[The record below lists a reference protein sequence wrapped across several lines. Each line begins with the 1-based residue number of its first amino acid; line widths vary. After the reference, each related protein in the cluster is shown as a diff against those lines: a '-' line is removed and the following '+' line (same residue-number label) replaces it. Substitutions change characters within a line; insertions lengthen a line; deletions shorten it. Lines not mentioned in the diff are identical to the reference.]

1 MEINKR
7 ISEDSLD
14 QIFFKARTHRAF
26 LNESIDDRVLHQI
39 YDTLKWG
46 PTSANCCPMRL
57 VFVKSSEAKE
67 RLIACLDKGNI
78 AKVRSAPVTAII
90 AEDMEFYEKLPKL
103 APHADVRSYFV
114 GKRKLIE
121 DTAFRNSSLQ
131 GAYFIIA
138 ARAHGLDC
146 GPMSGFDNAKLDEAF
161 FAGTSWKSNFLC
173 NIGYGDATKLK
184 ARQPRLSFDEACQV
198 V

>member
-1 MEINKR
+1 VEINKR

-46 PTSANCCPMRL
+46 PTSANSCPMRL

-90 AEDMEFYEKLPKL
+90 AQDMEFYEKLPKL
-103 APHADVRSYFV
+103 APHADVRSYFF

-146 GPMSGFDNAKLDEAF
+146 GPMSGFDNAKLDEIF
-161 FAGTSWKSNFLC
+161 FASTSWKSNFIC

-184 ARQPRLSFDEACQV
+184 PRQPRLNFDEACQV